1 MVFETIRFGRSRIP
15 PGATLPASLAGEE
28 GAQEL

>member
-15 PGATLPASLAGEE
+15 PEGPIVRCGLPYKPKLA
-28 GAQEL
+28 